1 MHLGAAL
8 TIVDEPPPRFS
19 SHATVYFSSGVVDGF
34 IAVDWIANDRDQV
47 IVLPFWVT
55 DPDRWM
61 CDQWPSVDHVLI

>member
-1 MHLGAAL
+1 MHLGAAPA
-8 TIVDEPPPRFS
+8 IVDEPPPRFS
-19 SHATVYFSSGVVDGF
+19 SHIAVYFSSGVVDGF

-55 DPDRWM
+55 DPDSWM